1 MTFDNDYVFYFF
13 FRDNEF
19 GEGALS
25 NFYEPDQARF
35 VKVNKGA
42 VVNSRQV
49 LLILATA
56 NDAKG
61 RQAIMGTILVGAS
74 LFIADNVEWLICSAI
89 RSVLVW

>member
-1 MTFDNDYVFYFF
+1 MSFIFF
-13 FRDNEF
+13 L
-19 GEGALS
+19 GITSLVKVLS
-25 NFYEPDQARF
+25 VS